1 MTHSHGA
8 APTTELPDAGTP
20 SWRLLA
26 TLGGSGALA
35 GLLLVLAWQWTT
47 PSITAHRAQ
56 VEQAAVAEV
65 LKAPARMDT
74 LYVVDGKL
82 TRTPVGDPAKLERLV
97 EGFDAQG
104 KRSGVAG
111 RAGEPGF
118 ADVVSVMIGFDPADG
133 SLLGMKILGQ
143 KETPGLGDKIE
154 KDSAFVGQFTGAKA
168 PLTGVK
174 ARSGDN
180 KSQVVTITGATISS
194 RTVIRIINNAVA
206 RWQPMLAAYDR
217 EAKP

>member
-8 APTTELPDAGTP
+8 APVTPVPDAGTP

-35 GLLLVLAWQWTT
+35 GLLIVLAWQWTT
-47 PSITAHRAQ
+47 PAITAHRAQ

-65 LKAPARMDT
+65 LRAPARMDT
-74 LYVVDGKL
+74 LYLVAGKL
-82 TRTPVGDPAKLERLV
+82 SRTPTGDAAKLERMY

-104 KRSGVAG
+104 TRRGVAI

-118 ADVVSVMIGFDPADG
+118 SDVVSVMIGFDPATAE
-133 SLLGMKILGQ
+133 LLGMKILGQ

-154 KDSAFVGQFTGAKA
+154 KDSVFVGQFTGAQA

-174 ARSGDN
+174 AKSGSD

-194 RTVIRIINNAVA
+194 RTVIRVINNAVA
-206 RWQPMLAAYDR
+206 RWQPLLAAYDK

>member
-65 LKAPARMDT
+65 LKVPARMDT
-74 LYVVDGKL
+74 LYVVDASSRERRWGRGQARARGKI
-82 TRTPVGDPAKLERLV
+82 RCA
-97 EGFDAQG
+97 G
-104 KRSGVAG
+104 KRSAS
-111 RAGEPGF
+111 RARRGAGF

-143 KETPGLGDKIE
+143 KERRGLATRSRRTRPSSGSSPAPGP
-154 KDSAFVGQFTGAKA
+154 AHRGQGGAA
-168 PLTGVK
+168 TTSR
-174 ARSGDN
+174 RS
-180 KSQVVTITGATISS
+180 
-194 RTVIRIINNAVA
+194 
-206 RWQPMLAAYDR
+206 
-217 EAKP
+217 

>member
-1 MTHSHGA
+1 M
-8 APTTELPDAGTP
+8 
-20 SWRLLA
+20 
-26 TLGGSGALA
+26 
-35 GLLLVLAWQWTT
+35 LAWQWTT

-82 TRTPVGDPAKLERLV
+82 TRTPVGIRPSSNGRT
-97 EGFDAQG
+97 GFDARRE
-104 KRSGVAG
+104 RSGVAG

-180 KSQVVTITGATISS
+180 KSQVATITGATISS

-217 EAKP
+217 EAGP